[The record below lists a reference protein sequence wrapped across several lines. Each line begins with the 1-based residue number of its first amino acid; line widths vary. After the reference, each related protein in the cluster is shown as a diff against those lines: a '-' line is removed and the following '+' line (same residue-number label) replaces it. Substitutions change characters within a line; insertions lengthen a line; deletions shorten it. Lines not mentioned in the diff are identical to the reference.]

1 MFISKVIYLLSFIL
15 ILANAH
21 RELVEEDTEKE
32 NKKVH
37 FGTGPL
43 KDYKLSE
50 DRGFVYGIV

>member
-1 MFISKVIYLLSFIL
+1 MFVYKVIYLLSLLL
-15 ILANAH
+15 ILTNAH